1 MIKIKEAVIVEGKYD
16 KIRLESVLSALII
29 PTNGFG
35 IFKDREKMQ
44 MLRLLAKKRGLLIL
58 TDSDSAGFLIRNHL
72 SGCIPKEQLRHAY
85 IPDLYGKE
93 RRKDKPS
100 KEGKLGVEGMPQ
112 QALLEAL
119 RRAGVTA
126 EQDGET
132 AEEERCPITK
142 ADLYADGLTGGAQSR
157 LLRGK
162 LLKELGLPER
172 MTTNSLLEVM
182 NSLMTREEYREKID
196 EIKKT
201 L

>member
-1 MIKIKEAVIVEGKYD
+1 MIKIREAVIVEGKYD
-16 KIRLESVLSALII
+16 KIRLESVLDTLII

-35 IFKDREKMQ
+35 IFKDQEKMQ
-44 MLRLLAKKRGLLIL
+44 MLRLLAQKRGLLIL

-72 SGCIPKEQLRHAY
+72 SSCIPKEQIRHAY

-112 QALLEAL
+112 AALAEAL

-126 EQDGET
+126 EQEEGIET
-132 AEEERCPITK
+132 GSPITK
-142 ADLYADGLTGGAQSR
+142 ADLYEDGLTGGPQSR
-157 LLRGK
+157 LLRQK
-162 LLKELGLPER
+162 LLKELRLPER
-172 MTTNSLLEVM
+172 LTTNALLSVL
-182 NSLMTREEYREKID
+182 NSLMTREEYRVKMD

>member
-1 MIKIKEAVIVEGKYD
+1 MIKIREAVIVEGKYD
-16 KIRLESVLSALII
+16 KIRLESVLDTLII

-35 IFKDREKMQ
+35 IFKDKEKMQ
-44 MLRLLAKKRGLLIL
+44 MLRLLAQKRGLLIL
-58 TDSDSAGFLIRNHL
+58 TDSDSAGFLIRNYL
-72 SGCIPKEQLRHAY
+72 SSCIPKEQIRHAY

-112 QALLEAL
+112 AALAEAL

-126 EQDGET
+126 EQ
-132 AEEERCPITK
+132 EEEIETGSPITK
-142 ADLYADGLTGGAQSR
+142 ADLYEDGLTGGPQSR
-157 LLRGK
+157 LLRQK
-162 LLKELGLPER
+162 LLKELRLPER
-172 MTTNSLLEVM
+172 LTTNALISVL
-182 NSLMTREEYREKID
+182 NSLMTREEYRVKMD

>member
-1 MIKIKEAVIVEGKYD
+1 MIKIREAVIVEGKYD
-16 KIRLESVLSALII
+16 KIRLESVLDTLII

-35 IFKDREKMQ
+35 IFKDQEKMQ
-44 MLRLLAKKRGLLIL
+44 MLRLLAQKRGLLIL

-72 SGCIPKEQLRHAY
+72 SSCIPKEQIRHAY

-112 QALLEAL
+112 AALAEAL

-126 EQDGET
+126 EQ
-132 AEEERCPITK
+132 EEEIETGSPITK
-142 ADLYADGLTGGAQSR
+142 ADLYEDGLTGGPQSR
-157 LLRGK
+157 LLRQK
-162 LLKELGLPER
+162 LLKELRLPER
-172 MTTNSLLEVM
+172 LTTNALISVL
-182 NSLMTREEYREKID
+182 NSLMTREEYRVKMD

>member
-1 MIKIKEAVIVEGKYD
+1 MIKIREAVIVEGKYD
-16 KIRLESVLSALII
+16 KIRLESVLDTLII

-35 IFKDREKMQ
+35 IFKDKEKMQ
-44 MLRLLAKKRGLLIL
+44 MLRLLAQKRGLLIL

-72 SGCIPKEQLRHAY
+72 SSCIPKEQIRHAY

-112 QALLEAL
+112 AALAEAL

-126 EQDGET
+126 EQ
-132 AEEERCPITK
+132 EEEIETGSPITK
-142 ADLYADGLTGGAQSR
+142 ADLYEDGLTGGPQSR
-157 LLRGK
+157 LLRQK
-162 LLKELGLPER
+162 LLKELRLPER
-172 MTTNSLLEVM
+172 LTTNALISVL
-182 NSLMTREEYREKID
+182 NSLMTREEYRVKMD